1 MNPFQESSVEDN
13 AKRERERK
21 GLWPKRRLLKIV
33 TKKQDHGIS
42 HYFSA
47 TTITSTCMWIYG
59 NMVSRTT
66 KCTCDVKWIKAI
78 KMHKGT

>member
-1 MNPFQESSVEDN
+1 MNPFQESSVEDI
-13 AKRERERK
+13 AKRARE
-21 GLWPKRRLLKIV
+21 KR
-33 TKKQDHGIS
+33 TMAKKKTIKNCNKKARPW
-42 HYFSA
+42 YF
-47 TTITSTCMWIYG
+47 TLFQCNNNCIYMHVIDG